1 MNTTIKKLALCT
13 LALLLLGG
21 FKANADAKTY
31 DFVVADE
38 SSTLAPTY
46 GETVT
51 TGGTA
56 LQLIS
61 TATNTFDN
69 RFAVGP
75 TNRNNG
81 TSSGFIFRTAGD
93 WKGLWSQYAD
103 RNFSILNLVK
113 GSRVTITIS
122 KEAET
127 LKFVGGDAVVSGKT
141 YTVGADGNLDFVT
154 TGGVYIEQVV
164 IEDPIASVP
173 VTVGV
178 AGYSETYNLVQASE
192 GEIVL
197 PTWGSEV
204 SSGGV
209 ALNLLATADN
219 TFDNRIAVGP
229 TSRNNDSGNCFK
241 FRTTGNYKGLWSQY
255 ADRNIS
261 ILNLKKG
268 EQVTFTI
275 SDGDVTLKF
284 VGGDAVVSGQA
295 YTVEA
300 DGNLDF
306 VTTGS
311 VYIEDI
317 TISKAEQNIG
327 GATLV
332 SENAL
337 DFTDVDDIK
346 AYVATDAN
354 AGRVT
359 FKQVKKVPAN
369 TPLYLT
375 AEDVV
380 SVEVPVLDGDAE
392 TITTNLLKGSAT
404 TDTPLTSTADTKYYV
419 FGVLSNVAGF
429 YPVSTSSMLTSAA
442 GKAYLELTASQAQAT
457 ARISMVFD
465 DGNDVTGI
473 ALVPADNPTDLST
486 FSNCSPFYT
495 LQGVR
500 VDKPTRGIY
509 VINGKKVFIK

>member
-1 MNTTIKKLALCT
+1 MKTNPKKLALCT
-13 LALLLLGG
+13 LTLLLLGG
-21 FKANADAKTY
+21 FKASADTKTY

-38 SSTLAPTY
+38 GSQLAPTY

-51 TGGTA
+51 TGGSA
-56 LQLIS
+56 LQIIS

-75 TNRNNG
+75 TNRNDG
-81 TSSGFIFRTAGD
+81 TSVGFIFRTAGD
-93 WKGLWSQYAD
+93 WRGLWSQYKD

-113 GSRVTITIS
+113 GNRVTITIS
-122 KEAET
+122 KDAET

-141 YTVGADGNLDFVT
+141 YTVEADGNLDFVT
-154 TGGVYIEQVV
+154 TGGVYIEKVV
-164 IEDPIASVP
+164 IEDPVASVL
-173 VTVGV
+173 VSVGIK
-178 AGYSETYNLVQASE
+178 GQTDTYNLVQAAE
-192 GEIVL
+192 GSTVL
-197 PTWGSEV
+197 PTWGAELT
-204 SSGGV
+204 SGGV
-209 ALNLLATADN
+209 ALNLLATVDN

-241 FRTTGNYKGLWSQY
+241 FRTAGNYKGLWSQY

-275 SDGDVTLKF
+275 SNGDATLKF

-327 GATLV
+327 GTTLV
-332 SENAL
+332 CENAL
-337 DFTDVDDIK
+337 DFTNIDDIK

-354 AGRVT
+354 AGSVT

-375 AEDVV
+375 AEAVI
-380 SVEVPVLDGDAE
+380 SVEVPVLGSDAE

-404 TDTPLTSTADTKYYV
+404 AATSLISTNDIKYYV
-419 FGVLSNVAGF
+419 FGVLNGEPGF
-429 YPVSTSSMLTSAA
+429 YPVSTSKTLTSAA
-442 GKAYLELTASQAQAT
+442 GKAYLELTADQAA
-457 ARISMVFD
+457 ARISIKFD
-465 DGNDVTGI
+465 DDNETTGI
-473 ALVPADNPTDLST
+473 NFADMVPTTDDNA
-486 FSNCSPFYT
+486 CYT
-495 LQGVR
+495 LQGIR
-500 VDKPTRGIY
+500 VAQPIRGIY
-509 VINGKKVFIK
+509 VRNGKKVFIK

>member
-1 MNTTIKKLALCT
+1 MKTNLKKLTLCT
-13 LALLLLGG
+13 LTLLLLGG
-21 FKANADAKTY
+21 FKANADTKTY

-38 SSTLAPTY
+38 GNTLAPTY

-69 RFAVGP
+69 HFAVGP
-75 TNRNNG
+75 TNRNTG
-81 TSSGFIFRTAGD
+81 TSAGFIFRTAGD
-93 WKGLWSQYAD
+93 WRGLWSQYAD

-122 KEAET
+122 KDAET

-141 YTVGADGNLDFVT
+141 YTVEADGNLDFVT
-154 TGGVYIEQVV
+154 TGGVYIEKVV
-164 IEDPIASVP
+164 IEDPVASVL
-173 VTVGV
+173 VSVGIK
-178 AGYSETYNLVQASE
+178 GQTDTYNLVQADAGST
-192 GEIVL
+192 IL
-197 PTWGSEV
+197 PTWGAEV
-204 SSGGV
+204 TSGGV
-209 ALNLLATADN
+209 ALNLLATDNN

-241 FRTTGNYKGLWSQY
+241 FRTAGNYKGLWSQY

-275 SDGDVTLKF
+275 SNGDATLKF
-284 VGGDAVVSGQA
+284 VGGDAVVSGQV

-337 DFTDVDDIK
+337 DFTDIDDIK

-354 AGRVT
+354 AGIVT

-375 AEDVV
+375 ADDVV
-380 SVEVPVLDGDAE
+380 SAEVPVLTGEAE
-392 TITTNLLKGSAT
+392 TITTNLLRGLASAT
-404 TDTPLTSTADTKYYV
+404 TSLTSTADTKYYV
-419 FGVLSNVAGF
+419 FGVLNGEAGF
-429 YPVSTSSMLTSAA
+429 YPVGTSKTLTSAA
-442 GKAYLELTASQAQAT
+442 GKAYLQLTAAQAPVAA
-457 ARISMVFD
+457 ARISMVFN
-465 DGNDVTGI
+465 DGSETTGI
-473 ALVPADNPTDLST
+473 TTAEVSTQAEDNAW
-486 FSNCSPFYT
+486 YT

-500 VDKPTRGIY
+500 VAAPAKGIY
-509 VINGKKVFIK
+509 VKNGKKVMVK

>member
-1 MNTTIKKLALCT
+1 MKTAIKKLALCT
-13 LALLLLGG
+13 LALFLLGG
-21 FKANADAKTY
+21 IKANAVTKTY

-38 SSTLAPTY
+38 GSQLAPTY

-51 TGGTA
+51 TGGA
-56 LQLIS
+56 DLQLIS

-69 RFAVGP
+69 RIAVGP

-81 TSSGFIFRTAGD
+81 TSAGFIFRTAGD
-93 WKGLWSQYAD
+93 WRGLWSQYED

-113 GSRVTITIS
+113 GNRVTITIS
-122 KEAET
+122 KDAET

-141 YTVGADGNLDFVT
+141 YTVEADGNLDFVT
-154 TGGVYIEQVV
+154 TGGVYIEKVV
-164 IEDPIASVP
+164 IEDPAASVL
-173 VTVGV
+173 VSVGME
-178 AGYSETYNLVQASE
+178 GHSDTYSLVQAAE
-192 GEIVL
+192 GSIVL
-197 PTWGSEV
+197 PTWGAELT
-204 SSGGV
+204 SGGV

-229 TSRNNDSGNCFK
+229 ISRNNDSGNCFK
-241 FRTTGNYKGLWSQY
+241 FRTAGNYKGLWSQY

-275 SDGDVTLKF
+275 SNGDATLKF
-284 VGGDAVVSGQA
+284 VGGDAVVSGQT

-337 DFTDVDDIK
+337 DFTNVDDIK

-354 AGRVT
+354 AGSVT

-375 AEDVV
+375 AEAVI
-380 SVEVPVLDGDAE
+380 SVEVPVLGSDAE

-404 TDTPLTSTADTKYYV
+404 AATSLISTNDIKYYV
-419 FGVLSNVAGF
+419 FGVLKDEAGF
-429 YPVSTSSMLTSAA
+429 YPVSTSNALTSAA
-442 GKAYLELTASQAQAT
+442 GKAYLELTADQAAS
-457 ARISMVFD
+457 RISIKFD
-465 DGNDVTGI
+465 DDNETTGI
-473 ALVPADNPTDLST
+473 NFADMVPTTDDNA
-486 FSNCSPFYT
+486 CYT
-495 LQGVR
+495 LQGIR
-500 VDKPTRGIY
+500 VAQPIRGIY
-509 VINGKKVFIK
+509 VRNGKKVFIK